1 MLGAVFDGDL
11 AGPGPDDPQLRNRYG
26 VNFRINDPAGRNVS
40 HGNLVSN
47 AMNVAPCTGYE
58 SDATY
63 LDAAPIFHLSDGCST
78 YGITMAEEL
87 DQYGAAGIHKIFQRL
102 EPGHETRGVASSEQ
116 MTGA

>member
-1 MLGAVFDGDL
+1 ML
-11 AGPGPDDPQLRNRYG
+11 
-26 VNFRINDPAGRNVS
+26 S

-116 MTGA
+116 MTGAYLQRIWRPPVPRRLKQRSDIRRPCGRKFARYRR